1 MNTTENKHFSLDF
14 WLNAFGSVLEVDI
27 LYVYLL
33 TPLALVSFCFNLTS
47 FVVLLKSSFSIS
59 SFYKYMRVY
68 SLNSTLISLVVLTT
82 FTNRT
87 HRIFSFTNT
96 YPALIFGVY
105 IKNPLESILYLYSS
119 LLEIFLII
127 ERLLYFFPC
136 HLKKLEFIGYS
147 KFLIFLFALSALI
160 NVPLFFLLEPTH
172 ADVKVSTDAWYR
184 IHYYGITSFSQTPTG
199 ETVSYLFYFTRDLL
213 TLAIKLILNIS
224 TIVLVKQY
232 ASKIKKE
239 KFEFAIKIS
248 TSILHAENVQPV
260 KNRLISKTE
269 RNQTYMAIIM
279 CFFSLTKHVLFLT
292 AYLTYFIGCL
302 TTSTYLYYFA
312 LLSLTFKHGSNIF
325 VFSKFNHLFRAQIK
339 KCFRV
344 SLN

>member
-136 HLKKLEFIGYS
+136 HLKKLEFIGFS
-147 KFLIFLFALSALI
+147 KFLIFLFALS
-160 NVPLFFLLEPTH
+160 V
-172 ADVKVSTDAWYR
+172 
-184 IHYYGITSFSQTPTG
+184 
-199 ETVSYLFYFTRDLL
+199 
-213 TLAIKLILNIS
+213 
-224 TIVLVKQY
+224 
-232 ASKIKKE
+232 
-239 KFEFAIKIS
+239 
-248 TSILHAENVQPV
+248 
-260 KNRLISKTE
+260 
-269 RNQTYMAIIM
+269 
-279 CFFSLTKHVLFLT
+279 
-292 AYLTYFIGCL
+292 
-302 TTSTYLYYFA
+302 
-312 LLSLTFKHGSNIF
+312 
-325 VFSKFNHLFRAQIK
+325 
-339 KCFRV
+339 
-344 SLN
+344 